1 MCLQGSE
8 LTSLKQANIYQFAKK
23 NILRLAK
30 VKRECSKINPVQI
43 FNCYNIEIDTI
54 YQTYPYLIHEK

>member
-8 LTSLKQANIYQFAKK
+8 LTSLKQANIHQFAKK
-23 NILRLAK
+23 YTSSSERLNENVQRLILCKYSIA
-30 VKRECSKINPVQI
+30 I
-43 FNCYNIEIDTI
+43 IEIDTI